1 MRLHRVKMMTYNEIS
16 KILKKSKKVDFS
28 FFVPMGLEMLNLN
41 SGEFSG
47 TKSINLH
54 VPEEIGFKSKRS
66 EPGAGNQYQR

>member
-1 MRLHRVKMMTYNEIS
+1 
-16 KILKKSKKVDFS
+16 
-28 FFVPMGLEMLNLN
+28 MGLEMLNLN

-54 VPEEIGFKSKRS
+54 VPEEIGFKSERS

>member
-1 MRLHRVKMMTYNEIS
+1 
-16 KILKKSKKVDFS
+16 
-28 FFVPMGLEMLNLN
+28 MGLEMLNLN
-41 SGEFSG
+41 FGEFSG